1 MTIGAPEIGYA
12 LTVVGLA
19 LAVWGGAAAV
29 TGARSGRLAFVASA
43 ERAAVAVWALVTAC
57 MLLLIHAFLT
67 FDFSIRYVASNTNRG
82 TPFYYRITA
91 LWGALE
97 GSIILWAWMLGL
109 FTFIVVLRYR
119 RRQPELYPWVL
130 SVMLGVVA
138 FFLLVMAVPAPPFE
152 RLTPVPPDG
161 RGLNPLLEDSGMIT
175 HPVALYLGFTG
186 FTVPFAFAVAA
197 LAVGRTGDEWITITR
212 RWTIIAWYFLSL
224 GLLIGGWWSYHVL
237 GWGGYWAW
245 DPVENAAF
253 MPWLTGTAFLH
264 SVMIQERR
272 RMLKLWNLTLII
284 LTFGLTLFG
293 TFLTRSGIIGSVH
306 AFTQGSIGVFFL
318 SFLAVVLL
326 GSFSLLAWRVDRLKG
341 QGELD
346 SIVSRE
352 SVFLLNNVF
361 LVAASFTVFFGTIF
375 PLLSEAARGT
385 KVSVGAPFFNLVN
398 IPLFLGLLFLMGV
411 GPLIAWRRASVESLR
426 RNFLKP
432 VLAGL
437 VAAGDPARARR
448 RAMCSCSPAWPW
460 WSSSRA
466 PSFWTSGARR
476 APAGAR
482 ATAGLPPPAASSSA
496 RTAATA
502 ASWCTWAS
510 WWWPSGWRARRPGP
524 TRPRPRSAKGESV
537 ELAGY
542 RVRFDG
548 LAASEE
554 SNHFK
559 VTGTFSVAHGTRPVD
574 VLQPA
579 KKFYPREQTPI
590 AYVDYRLGLIED
602 VYLVLGD
609 FARDGSQ
616 ATVKVQVN
624 RMVSWLW
631 LGGLVLTLGAAAR
644 GARPTGRSR
653 REPRRSSLAHPRSR
667 CCRCWRSSSTG
678 SGRIRAARCARPCSA
693 SRRRPSR
700 SRPSGARPCP
710 WRRLR
715 GRVVVV
721 NFWASWCVPAC
732 YEEAPVLEQAWR
744 DYKER
749 GVTLVGINIQDK
761 DEAARKFMSQFDFTF
776 PNAMDPKGKVA
787 VDYGVYGVPETF
799 FIDKKGRIRER
810 KVGAVNDETIRG
822 HVERLL
828 AEPS

>member
-1 MTIGAPEIGYA
+1 VTVGAPEIGYA
-12 LTVVGLA
+12 LTVIGLA
-19 LAVWGGAAAV
+19 LALWGASAAV
-29 TGARSGRLAFVASA
+29 VGARGGRIALVVSA
-43 ERAAVAVWALVTAC
+43 ERAAVAVWGLVTAA
-57 MLLLIHAFLT
+57 LLLLAYSFLT
-67 FDFSIRYVASNTNRG
+67 FDFSIRYVATNTNLG

-91 LWGALE
+91 VWGALE

-109 FTFIVVLRYR
+109 YTFIVVLRYR
-119 RRQPELYPWVL
+119 RRQPTLYPWVL
-130 SVMLGVVA
+130 AVMLGVLA
-138 FFLLVMAVPAPPFE
+138 FFLLVMSGPAPPFE
-152 RLTPVPPDG
+152 RLSPVPSDG

-186 FTVPFAFAVAA
+186 FTVPFAFAIAA
-197 LAVGRTGDEWITITR
+197 LLVGRTGEEWITITR
-212 RWTIIAWYFLSL
+212 RWTIVAWYFLSL

-306 AFTQGSIGVFFL
+306 AFTQGSVGMFFL
-318 SFLAVVLL
+318 AFLALVLL
-326 GSFSLLAWRVDRLKG
+326 GSFTLLAWRMESLKG

-352 SVFLLNNVF
+352 SAFLLNNVF

-375 PLLSEAARGT
+375 PLLSEALRGT

-411 GPLIAWRRASVESLR
+411 GPLIAWRRASADNLR

-432 VLAGL
+432 VLAGV
-437 VAAGDPARARR
+437 VAALVLWALGVGNALVLLCMALVVFVTATMVLDFARAARARR
-448 RAMCSCSPAWPW
+448 RGGEGWGSATWGLLVRQNRRYGGFVVHLGILVVALGVAGSQAW
-460 WSSSRA
+460 SRQ
-466 PSFWTSGARR
+466 TE
-476 APAGAR
+476 
-482 ATAGLPPPAASSSA
+482 ATLS
-496 RTAATA
+496 R
-502 ASWCTWAS
+502 
-510 WWWPSGWRARRPGP
+510 
-524 TRPRPRSAKGESV
+524 GESV

-542 RVRFDG
+542 KIRFDS

-559 VTGTFSVAHGTRPVD
+559 VSGTFTVANGARRLT
-574 VLQPA
+574 VLYPA
-579 KKFYPREQTPI
+579 KKFYPQEQTPI
-590 AYVDYRLGLIED
+590 AYVDYRLGFIED

-631 LGGLVLTLGAAAR
+631 IGGLILTLGAALAILPEGR
-644 GARPTGRSR
+644 KPT
-653 REPRRSSLAHPRSR
+653 
-667 CCRCWRSSSTG
+667 
-678 SGRIRAARCARPCSA
+678 
-693 SRRRPSR
+693 
-700 SRPSGARPCP
+700 
-710 WRRLR
+710 
-715 GRVVVV
+715 
-721 NFWASWCVPAC
+721 
-732 YEEAPVLEQAWR
+732 
-744 DYKER
+744 
-749 GVTLVGINIQDK
+749 
-761 DEAARKFMSQFDFTF
+761 
-776 PNAMDPKGKVA
+776 
-787 VDYGVYGVPETF
+787 
-799 FIDKKGRIRER
+799 
-810 KVGAVNDETIRG
+810 
-822 HVERLL
+822 
-828 AEPS
+828 